1 MLMISIFTTML
12 IMVFFTRYL
21 LKMFVES
28 NYFEDKVNF
37 FIGKAKPHKSKID
50 FIKHSKFSIYI
61 TLSESIKHQKYKHL
75 DSSSQELL
83 TSSVKRFPK
92 IFWFLLILIYL
103 SKNFFSQKT
112 YYEILSINAK
122 QFKLQTVDCDEV
134 GDVFTQRKGV

>member
-1 MLMISIFTTML
+1 
-12 IMVFFTRYL
+12 
-21 LKMFVES
+21 
-28 NYFEDKVNF
+28 
-37 FIGKAKPHKSKID
+37 
-50 FIKHSKFSIYI
+50 
-61 TLSESIKHQKYKHL
+61 L

-122 QFKLQTVDCDEV
+122 QFKLQTVDCDEI
-134 GDVFTQRKGV
+134 GHVFTRGKGV